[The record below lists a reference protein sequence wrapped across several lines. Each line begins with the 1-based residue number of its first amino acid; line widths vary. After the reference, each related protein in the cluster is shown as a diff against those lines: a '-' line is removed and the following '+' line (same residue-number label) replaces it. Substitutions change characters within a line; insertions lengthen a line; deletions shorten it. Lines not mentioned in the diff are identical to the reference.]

1 MGGSTYSKP
10 NLTVHVINVY
20 CIGSEE
26 SIVECIYTSLSLD
39 DGKALLG
46 QVEVAGVSC
55 QQENACEIHP
65 TGGNNCSPGD
75 VRLVAKDSTTHSANS
90 ATSQGN
96 LEYCY
101 KGLWSSVCSI
111 SKSAATVACK
121 QMGFTKYS
129 CKYRGITSFLV
140 YRVIVTS
147 LTRAGK
153 STRPRFRLKMLSRCF
168 KHNINYK
175 ELSTFTCLLEKY
187 T

>member
-1 MGGSTYSKP
+1 MHIRNCLIGAIAVGGSAYSKP

-20 CIGSEE
+20 CTGSEE
-26 SIVECIYTSLSLD
+26 SIVECTYTSLSLD

-55 QQENACEIHP
+55 QQENACETPP
-65 TGGNNCSPGD
+65 TGGTDCSPGD
-75 VRLVAKDSTTHSANS
+75 VRLVAKDSTTLLANS
-90 ATSQGN
+90 TTSQGN

-129 CKYRGITSFLV
+129 CECKFVPSIPKFGMKCSQNSFIT
-140 YRVIVTS
+140 I
-147 LTRAGK
+147 
-153 STRPRFRLKMLSRCF
+153 
-168 KHNINYK
+168 
-175 ELSTFTCLLEKY
+175 
-187 T
+187 